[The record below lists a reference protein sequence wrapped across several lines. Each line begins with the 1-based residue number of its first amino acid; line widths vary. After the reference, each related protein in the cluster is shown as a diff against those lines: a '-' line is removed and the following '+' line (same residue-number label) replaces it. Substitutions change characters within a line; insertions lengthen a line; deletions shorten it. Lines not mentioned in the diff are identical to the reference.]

1 MGFKQPVQLRQNTKQ
16 QSGEIMVAD
25 VADVAGGHDQKL
37 GGSAVLEMTTEEI
50 SILTEDY
57 PSIAVGNGANQVVGA
72 AIPLWKIKGVEDVA
86 TQSFQ
91 RPNESLRQL
100 GIQQDPHAETGSIR

>member
-16 QSGEIMVAD
+16 QSGEIQVAN
-25 VADVAGGHDQKL
+25 VTSGHDQKL
-37 GGSAVLEMTTEEI
+37 GGSAAQEMTSDEI

-57 PSIAVGNGANQVVGA
+57 PSIAVGNGTNQVVGG
-72 AIPLWKIKGVEDVA
+72 AIALWKIKGVEDIA
-86 TQSFQ
+86 TQLFQ
-91 RPNESLRQL
+91 RPNERLRQL

>member
-1 MGFKQPVQLRQNTKQ
+1 
-16 QSGEIMVAD
+16 MVAN
-25 VADVAGGHDQKL
+25 VAGGHDQKPC
-37 GGSAVLEMTTEEI
+37 GCAVQKMTTDEI

-72 AIPLWKIKGVEDVA
+72 AIPLWKIKGMEDIA
-86 TQSFQ
+86 TQLFQ
-91 RPNESLRQL
+91 RPNERLRQL